1 MSDTHYLPETA
12 ANDGSRNAY
21 QMLKD
26 IWWALRTRAGSILS
40 APIVRYNDQGLPDG
54 GETTAE
60 AEFGWNRQNFATVNA
75 KLDQIITKLG
85 A

>member
-1 MSDTHYLPETA
+1 MANYYLPEDSV
-12 ANDGSRNAY
+12 NDSGYKAF

-26 IWWALRTRAGSILS
+26 LWWRICTKKGSILA
-40 APIVRYNDQGLPDG
+40 APITRYGDDGHPDG
-54 GETTAE
+54 GETSAE

-75 KLDQIITKLG
+75 KLDKIITKLG

>member
-12 ANDGSRNAY
+12 VNDGSRNAF

-26 IWWALRTRAGSILS
+26 IWWALRTQAGSILT
-40 APIVRYNDQGLPDG
+40 APITKYGSDGLPSGDP
-54 GETTAE
+54 TTAE
-60 AEFGWNRQNFATVNA
+60 AEFGWNRQNFATVNE
-75 KLDQIITKLG
+75 KLDRIITKIG